1 MLGRARRF
9 VGRHLGGALLA
20 LFLFIAVGALVPLL
34 PSRPAKAGDTKVDAL
49 KAYALSDVDP
59 DLRRAALNEIQ
70 KIGSSDAA
78 DALEAVAR
86 EGDLEV
92 RIAACAQL
100 GRMKTST
107 SKGKLKA
114 LLEDTDLKT
123 EVRMAAVAC
132 IAEHWKDSGDASYL
146 TTQCAAKDDL
156 KAFCETVK
164 TKVFTSK

>member
-1 MLGRARRF
+1 MRRF
-9 VGRHLGGALLA
+9 LGRHLDGALLS
-20 LFLFIAVGALVPLL
+20 LFLLIVVGALVPML
-34 PSRPAKAGDTKVDAL
+34 PSRPAKAGDAKVDAL

-59 DLRRAALNEIQ
+59 DLRRAALNDLQ
-70 KIGSSDAA
+70 KLGSSDAA

-100 GRMKTST
+100 GRMKTSA

-132 IAEHWKDSGDASYL
+132 IAEHWKDSGDIDYL
-146 TTQCAAKDDL
+146 EGKCAAKDDL
-156 KAFCETVK
+156 KTFCATVK